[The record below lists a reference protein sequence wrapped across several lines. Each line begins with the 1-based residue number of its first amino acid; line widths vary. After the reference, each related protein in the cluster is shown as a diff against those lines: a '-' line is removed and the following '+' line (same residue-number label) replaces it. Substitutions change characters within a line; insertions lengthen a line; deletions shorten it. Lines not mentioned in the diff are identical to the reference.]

1 MHQNGGSGEK
11 VARAWL
17 APVFFVPA
25 LALAA
30 AHVWRAGQ
38 AGEAAAIILW
48 ALMCLR
54 RRAWMRPL
62 TAALLLLL
70 AGEWLVTTQS
80 LMEMR
85 VAMGRPWTRLAV
97 ILLAVTAFTAGAA
110 LLTSAKAGRA
120 WFCRGRERGLMQ
132 AAAFL
137 LAFAPLFGMARFAPQ
152 LMLVHRLAPGF
163 GVMQALA
170 AGCWS
175 AWVCARLADR
185 TKAGRTRL
193 FAWRLFSV
201 VFFAQFFLS
210 LAGWS
215 LFSMTGEWH
224 IPVPGVIV
232 AGALYRGTA
241 GFMPLLFAV
250 SVLVLGAAWCS
261 HLCYF
266 GSWDAWAA
274 SRAKPSPHPGPLRW
288 RVLSLLLVCLAA
300 LALRRFASLPAAVA
314 CGAALG
320 LVMIPAAFFVSR
332 RRGWAAYC
340 TLICPL
346 GLLSCLAG
354 RLSPWRVRR
363 SSTCTLC
370 GACTRVCR
378 YGALTKE
385 RLEAG
390 GPGLSCTLCRD
401 CLNVCPRGGLTM
413 TCAGHGAGGRAE
425 KAFVVLACALHAL
438 FLFSAMV

>member
-11 VARAWL
+11 AARAWL

-38 AGEAAAIILW
+38 AGEAAALMVW
-48 ALMCLR
+48 ALMCLT

-62 TAALLLLL
+62 AAALLLLL

-85 VAMGRPWTRLAV
+85 VALGRPWTRLA
-97 ILLAVTAFTAGAA
+97 IIMLAVTAFTAGAA
-110 LLTSAKAGRA
+110 LPTSAKAGRA
-120 WFCRGRERGLMQ
+120 WFCRGRERGFMQ

-152 LMLVHRLAPGF
+152 LMLVHRLVPGF

-232 AGALYRGTA
+232 AGALYRGAA

-250 SVLVLGAAWCS
+250 SVLVAACGRGLRRGAGARHDSRSLLRQPPQRLGRLLHPDLSAGAALLPCGTAFP
-261 HLCYF
+261 L
-266 GSWDAWAA
+266 ARA
-274 SRAKPSPHPGPLRW
+274 SILH
-288 RVLSLLLVCLAA
+288 VY
-300 LALRRFASLPAAVA
+300 ALRRVYARLP
-314 CGAALG
+314 L
-320 LVMIPAAFFVSR
+320 R
-332 RRGWAAYC
+332 RAH
-340 TLICPL
+340 
-346 GLLSCLAG
+346 
-354 RLSPWRVRR
+354 
-363 SSTCTLC
+363 
-370 GACTRVCR
+370 
-378 YGALTKE
+378 E
-385 RLEAG
+385 RT
-390 GPGLSCTLCRD
+390 S
-401 CLNVCPRGGLTM
+401 
-413 TCAGHGAGGRAE
+413 
-425 KAFVVLACALHAL
+425 
-438 FLFSAMV
+438 

>member
-38 AGEAAAIILW
+38 AGEAAAVILW

-85 VAMGRPWTRLAV
+85 VALGRPWTRLA
-97 ILLAVTAFTAGAA
+97 IIMLAVTAFTAGAA

-120 WFCRGRERGLMQ
+120 WFCRGRERGFMQ

-137 LAFAPLFGMARFAPQ
+137 LVFVPLFGMARFAPQ

-288 RVLSLLLVCLAA
+288 RARSLLLVCLAA
-300 LALRRFASLPAAVA
+300 LALRYVASLPAAVA

-363 SSTCTLC
+363 SATCTLC

-401 CLNVCPRGGLTM
+401 CLNACPRGGLTM

>member
-11 VARAWL
+11 AARAWI

-38 AGEAAAIILW
+38 TGEAAALIVW
-48 ALMCLR
+48 ALMCLT

-62 TAALLLLL
+62 AAALLLLL

-85 VAMGRPWTRLAV
+85 VALGRPWTRLAV
-97 ILLAVTAFTAGAA
+97 IMLAVTAFTAGAA
-110 LLTSAKAGRA
+110 LPTSAKAGRA
-120 WFCRGRERGLMQ
+120 WFCRGREREFMQ

-137 LAFAPLFGMARFAPQ
+137 LAFAPLFCMARVAPQ
-152 LMLVHRLAPGF
+152 LMLVHRLVPGF

-175 AWVCARLADR
+175 AWLCARLADA
-185 TKAGRTRL
+185 KQAGRTRL

-232 AGALYRGTA
+232 AGALYRGAA

-250 SVLVLGAAWCS
+250 SVLVLGPRGAVICATSARGTHGPRPAQSLRRIPDRCAGARFRFCWSAW
-261 HLCYF
+261 
-266 GSWDAWAA
+266 
-274 SRAKPSPHPGPLRW
+274 RRW
-288 RVLSLLLVCLAA
+288 RFAM
-300 LALRRFASLPAAVA
+300 LRRCLRPWPAA
-314 CGAALG
+314 
-320 LVMIPAAFFVSR
+320 R
-332 RRGWAAYC
+332 RWG
-340 TLICPL
+340 
-346 GLLSCLAG
+346 
-354 RLSPWRVRR
+354 
-363 SSTCTLC
+363 SS
-370 GACTRVCR
+370 
-378 YGALTKE
+378 
-385 RLEAG
+385 
-390 GPGLSCTLCRD
+390 
-401 CLNVCPRGGLTM
+401 
-413 TCAGHGAGGRAE
+413 
-425 KAFVVLACALHAL
+425 
-438 FLFSAMV
+438 